1 MTSKPQCLPIQP
13 EPRTSN
19 TCCRSQNDPSIGN
32 HLRALRHREVGRYA
46 DRCVPVFLHLHG
58 LRGDA
63 AAEVRRLLRVLFI
76 RLRSLPSDPSRAFG
90 GNRCAALLRWII
102 IVATEAVE
110 TSRDWL
116 RSPRTSA
123 LAWWLPQG
131 AIVLGLLIPV
141 PIRTSIWIVALIWMG
156 TACILNA
163 KRCGRTHCRYTG
175 PYYLAMIV
183 PVLALGSGI
192 LHADFLEWAA
202 LAVVTLLGAKVIWWA
217 TERAWGTF
225 S

>member
-32 HLRALRHREVGRYA
+32 HLPALRHREVGRYA

-102 IVATEAVE
+102 IVATDAVGLAAE
-110 TSRDWL
+110 PPNRCIGVVACSGRH
-116 RSPRTSA
+116 RPRA
-123 LAWWLPQG
+123 VDPG
-131 AIVLGLLIPV
+131 ADSNLHLD
-141 PIRTSIWIVALIWMG
+141 
-156 TACILNA
+156 
-163 KRCGRTHCRYTG
+163 RCAHLDGNGVHIECKAVRTHALPLHRAILSCNDRTG
-175 PYYLAMIV
+175 P
-183 PVLALGSGI
+183 
-192 LHADFLEWAA
+192 
-202 LAVVTLLGAKVIWWA
+202 
-217 TERAWGTF
+217 RAW
-225 S
+225 